1 MDIAVATAL
10 PQLHRCA
17 ADQVIAT
24 HIPGGVPGT
33 LQTPMQQANDKSKS
47 NIRLA
52 LILGSIALGF
62 FMLGLYLASGKA
74 D

>member
-1 MDIAVATAL
+1 MISL
-10 PQLHRCA
+10 Q
-17 ADQVIAT
+17 
-24 HIPGGVPGT
+24 VPGPGSGT
-33 LQTPMQQANDKSKS
+33 LKTFMQQANDKSKS

-62 FMLGLYLASGKA
+62 FVLGLYLASGKA